1 MRTPKEIFNDG
12 GAASAPYN
20 TALKV
25 QVCGLGEIVNYK
37 NSRAETVFNNGAC
50 WWDDDYE
57 RNIVWN
63 SKANMLKV
71 ERVCYD

>member
-1 MRTPKEIFNDG
+1 MRNPKEIFNDG

-50 WWDDDYE
+50 
-57 RNIVWN
+57 
-63 SKANMLKV
+63 
-71 ERVCYD
+71 